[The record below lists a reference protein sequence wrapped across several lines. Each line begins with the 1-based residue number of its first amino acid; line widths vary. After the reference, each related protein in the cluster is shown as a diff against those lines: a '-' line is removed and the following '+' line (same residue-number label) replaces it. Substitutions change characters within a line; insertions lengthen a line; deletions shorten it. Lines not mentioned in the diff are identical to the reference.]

1 MVFLWKG
8 DGMMNNRAI
17 ETAKKAKEELAKLYD
32 VPVSSIV
39 WKGDNKYILVKN
51 GKEYLVKLIL
61 L

>member
-8 DGMMNNRAI
+8 DGIMNNKAI
-17 ETAKKAKEELAKLYD
+17 ETAKKAKEELAKLYG

-51 GKEYLVKLIL
+51 GKEYLV
-61 L
+61 